1 MLLGL
6 FSLYACVSSRETLAP
21 GERVVLGLLLDTTD
35 GGPWGREGAALVEK
49 AQAAGFEVLVR
60 TATGGE
66 GEIAE
71 SRIRGLI
78 RNGAQLL
85 VTFPSALNHSTL
97 NPDRDYSPT
106 VPMIACG
113 ELIPGLTP
121 TLLVGPDLQAAG
133 YLQAWAVR
141 EQIRGSGVVLL
152 GGAED
157 DPGASRL
164 RVGQLAA
171 FTEWE
176 EQRGGEIGI
185 LADLRLDEPSAREV
199 RIRTEE
205 LLARPV
211 RGGQGIS
218 AIIAFD
224 DEVAAG
230 AATAVR
236 EKNLTGR
243 ILVAGRGG
251 SLAACRRII
260 GGEQLLTLY
269 IPPEAL
275 VSATVSSAIRLFR
288 GVEPEEIADSLGFKD
303 QQLDHNGEKVSAVLL
318 PPVLVTRAT
327 MVDTVILDGLYP
339 AAEVYGGA
347 GAE

>member
-1 MLLGL
+1 MLFGL
-6 FSLYACVSSRETLAP
+6 LLLYACASSRETLDP
-21 GERVVLGLLLDTTD
+21 GERVVLGLLLDTTE
-35 GGPWGREGAALVEK
+35 GGPWGSQGAALVEK
-49 AQAAGFEVLVR
+49 AQSAGFEVLVR
-60 TATGGE
+60 TATGEE
-66 GEIAE
+66 GESAE

-85 VTFPSALNHSTL
+85 VTFPSALNHSVL
-97 NPDRDYSPT
+97 IPDRGYSPT
-106 VPMIACG
+106 VPMIAGG

-121 TLLVGPDLQAAG
+121 TLLVGPDLSAAG

-141 EQIRGSGVVLL
+141 EQIRGPGVVLL
-152 GGAED
+152 GGPEE

-164 RVGQLAA
+164 RAGQLAA

-176 EQRGGEIGI
+176 EQRGGETGI
-185 LADLRLDEPSAREV
+185 LADLRLGQPSAREA
-199 RIRTEE
+199 RLRTEE
-205 LLARPV
+205 LPARPV
-211 RGGQGIS
+211 RGGQGVS
-218 AIIAFD
+218 AIIAVD

-230 AATAVR
+230 AAAAVR
-236 EKNLTGR
+236 EKSLTGR

-251 SLAACRRII
+251 TLAACRRII
-260 GGEQLLTLY
+260 AGEQLLTLY
-269 IPPEAL
+269 TPPEAL

-288 GVEPEEIADSLGFKD
+288 GMEPEEIADSLGFKN

-339 AAEVYGGA
+339 AADVYHSVVT
-347 GAE
+347 E